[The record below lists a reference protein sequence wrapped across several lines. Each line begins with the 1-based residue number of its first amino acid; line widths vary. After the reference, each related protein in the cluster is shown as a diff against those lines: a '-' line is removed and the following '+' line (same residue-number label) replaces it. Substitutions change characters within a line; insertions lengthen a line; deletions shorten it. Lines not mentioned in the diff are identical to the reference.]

1 MKATRFEF
9 GDELIKLGAQR
20 DDFVICNP
28 DTQSCGVEN
37 FDMIYPNRSYTFG
50 IAEQTLL
57 DAAAGMA
64 SCGNKV
70 FVPTFAVFLTM
81 RACEQIRQ
89 FICYPNQNVTLL
101 GTHTGLQVGK
111 DGGTHIALEDVSIMR
126 SMGNMTIIQPAD
138 GYAARAMARFSLD
151 FKTPLYVRLHRSE
164 VPTVYDENYEFHFGK
179 AEIIRDFG
187 SDVALLASGVTVIRA
202 IAAAEI
208 LKQKGIGAKVVDVT
222 TIKPIDHDTIEKLSK
237 ETKAIVTV
245 EDHNVF
251 GGLGSAVAESL
262 ALHTPCKMRMVGVQD
277 KFGESADPED
287 LYRSHG
293 ITPEGIADAAAELV
307 KTK

>member
-9 GDELIKLGAQR
+9 GDELIRLAAMR
-20 DDFVICNP
+20 DDFVILNP

-37 FDMIYPNRSYTFG
+37 FDKLFPNRAYSFG

-57 DAAAGMA
+57 AAAAGMA
-64 SCGNKV
+64 SCGDKV
-70 FVPTFAVFLTM
+70 YVPTFAVFLTM

-101 GTHTGLQVGK
+101 GSHTGLQVGK

-126 SMGNMTIIQPAD
+126 GMGNMAVIQPAD
-138 GYAARAMARFSLD
+138 AYAARAMARFSLD
-151 FKTPLYVRLHRSE
+151 YTTPLYVRLHRSE
-164 VPTVYDENYEFHFGK
+164 VPALYDASYEFQFGK
-179 AEIIRDFG
+179 GRIIRDFG
-187 SDVALLASGVTVIRA
+187 CDVALVASGVTVIRA
-202 IAAAEI
+202 VEAAE
-208 LKQKGIGAKVVDVT
+208 LLSARGIKAKVVDMA
-222 TIKPIDHDTIEKLSK
+222 TIKPIDHEILAWLSK
-237 ETKAIVTV
+237 ETGKIVTI

-262 ALHTPCKMRMVGVQD
+262 ALHLPCSVRMVGVQD

-287 LYRSHG
+287 LYRAHG
-293 ITPEGIADAAAELV
+293 ITPENIAATAAELV
-307 KTK
+307 HAV